1 MTAGPI
7 LRIERIGKAFG
18 GVRAVDDLSLDVER
32 GEFFAL
38 LGPSGCGKTT
48 LMRMIAGFETPDR
61 GRVIID
67 GEDIAAAPPHRRPV
81 NMMFQSYALFPHM
94 SVARNIAYG
103 LVQEGL
109 GRADIAARVAD
120 MLRLT
125 QLSGLE
131 NRKPAQLSGGQR
143 QRVALARALVKR
155 PKVLLLDEPLG
166 ALDRKLREEAQFE
179 LAALQ
184 QRLGLTFVVV
194 THDQDEAMAMASR
207 IAVMRAG
214 RIAQIGAPAEVYDR
228 PATRYVAEFIG
239 EINIFEG
246 EIESGAQGALM
257 LRGKLGTLRAAAG
270 GVARPVAFALR
281 PDRLRLSARPPEGA
295 ENVIAGVVRHRA
307 YLGDA
312 TLYRIEAPDGSLLR
326 ARLANAAGAENF
338 MPGDAVACAFAAADV
353 VLLGEDAP

>member
-1 MTAGPI
+1 MPAGPI

-18 GVRAVDDLSLDVER
+18 GVRAVDDLSLDVEQ

-48 LMRMIAGFETPDR
+48 LMRIVAGFEAPDC
-61 GRVIID
+61 GRVLID
-67 GEDIAAAPPHRRPV
+67 GEDVTAAPPHRRPV

-94 SVARNIAYG
+94 SVAKNIAYG

-109 GRADIAARVAD
+109 GRAEIDARVAD

-125 QLSGLE
+125 QLAGLE
-131 NRKPAQLSGGQR
+131 SRKPAHLSGGQR

-155 PKVLLLDEPLG
+155 PKLLLLDEPLG
-166 ALDRKLREEAQFE
+166 ALDRKLREETQFE

-214 RIAQIGAPAEVYDR
+214 RIAQIGAPADVYDR
-228 PATRYVAEFIG
+228 PTTRFVAEFVG
-239 EINIFEG
+239 EINIFAG
-246 EIESGAQGALM
+246 DLESAPQG
-257 LRGKLGTLRAAAG
+257 GI
-270 GVARPVAFALR
+270 VRPAAFALR
-281 PDRLRLSARPPEGA
+281 PDRLRLSRQAPAGA
-295 ENVIAGVVRHRA
+295 DNVIPGVVRHRA
-307 YLGDA
+307 YLGDV
-312 TLYRIEAPDGSLLR
+312 TLYRIEATDGMMLR
-326 ARLANAAGAENF
+326 ARVSNASGAEAF
-338 MPGDAVACAFAAADV
+338 MPGDAIFCAFADADV
-353 VLLGEDAP
+353 VLFDEDAS

>member
-1 MTAGPI
+1 MSAAPI

-18 GVRAVDDLSLDVER
+18 GVLAVDNLSLEVER

-48 LMRMIAGFETPDR
+48 LMRMIAGFETPDS
-61 GRVIID
+61 GRVLID
-67 GEDIAAAPPHRRPV
+67 GEDITAAPPHRRPV

-94 SVARNIAYG
+94 SVAKNIAYG

-109 GRADIAARVAD
+109 GRAEIGARVAD

-125 QLSGLE
+125 QLAGLE
-131 NRKPAQLSGGQR
+131 SRKPAQLSGGQR

-155 PKVLLLDEPLG
+155 PKILLLDEPLG
-166 ALDRKLREEAQFE
+166 ALDRKLREETQFE

-228 PATRYVAEFIG
+228 PTTRFVAEFVG
-239 EINIFEG
+239 EINIFAG
-246 EIESGAQGALM
+246 DIESVPQGGAALRGALG
-257 LRGKLGTLRAAAG
+257 LLRAG
-270 GVARPVAFALR
+270 GLARPAAFALR
-281 PDRLRLSARPPEGA
+281 PDRLRLSRQAPAGA
-295 ENVIAGVVRHRA
+295 DNVIPGVVRHRA

-312 TLYRIEAPDGSLLR
+312 TLYRIEAADGMMLR
-326 ARLANAAGAENF
+326 ARVANASGAEAF
-338 MPGDAVACAFAAADV
+338 MPGDAIFCAFATADV
-353 VLLGEDAP
+353 VLLDEDAS